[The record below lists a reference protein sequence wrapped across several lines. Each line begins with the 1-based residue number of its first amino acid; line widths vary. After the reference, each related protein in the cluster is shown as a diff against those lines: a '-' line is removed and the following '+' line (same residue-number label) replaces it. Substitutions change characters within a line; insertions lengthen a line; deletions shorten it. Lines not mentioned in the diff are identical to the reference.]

1 MDNKHAKSTAV
12 TLSFTLASIL
22 FRQKKFVLIVSDTE
36 SQAIMFLSQIKQE
49 LAENE
54 NIISLFGVKR
64 DSVSGKVKFPKDSE
78 TDAIIEFED
87 GHRIRIIAK
96 GSEQKL
102 RGLLWDGKRP
112 DLILCDDM
120 ENDEIVM
127 NKERR
132 EKFRRWF
139 YAALIPCMGKGGQIR
154 YVGTILHMD
163 AMLER
168 LMPQFGQKGFREEGL
183 KQWSDG
189 RIGGWK
195 SIKYRAHT
203 DDFSEI
209 LWPAKWNKV
218 SLKEERQRYV
228 DQGMPDLYSQ
238 EYLNIPL
245 DEANTF
251 FKRNDFLPMTKE
263 NKESFKHFYVAA
275 DLAISEAERADW
287 SVFVVGGIDQDNLL
301 HIVHVIR
308 ERMDGYA
315 IVQTILALQRSYNPE
330 LFGIEET
337 QISKAIGPFLREEM
351 IKQGVYSTIVPLKP
365 HRADKLTRARSIQA
379 RMRAGGVRVDKDT
392 EWYLD
397 FENEL
402 MRFPRDRH
410 DDQVDS
416 FAYLGLLIDYYVTA
430 PTKEEQAEDEYYED
444 LEESG
449 LQHQGRSA
457 ICGY

>member
-1 MDNKHAKSTAV
+1 
-12 TLSFTLASIL
+12 
-22 FRQKKFVLIVSDTE
+22 
-36 SQAIMFLSQIKQE
+36 MFLAQIKQE

-64 DSVSGKVKFPKDSE
+64 DESTGKVKFIKDSE
-78 TDAIIEFED
+78 TDSIIEFED
-87 GHRIRIIAK
+87 GHRVRLIAK

-112 DLILCDDM
+112 DLIVCDDM

-127 NKERR
+127 NKDRR

-139 YAALIPCMGKGGQIR
+139 YAALIPCLGKGGQVR

-168 LMPQFGQKGFREEGL
+168 LMPQFGQRGYREEGL
-183 KQWSDG
+183 KQWSES
-189 RIGGWK
+189 RVAGWK
-195 SIKYRAHT
+195 SVKYRAHT
-203 DDFSEI
+203 DDFSSI
-209 LWPAKWNKV
+209 LWPAKWTKDA
-218 SLKEERQRYV
+218 LKEERQRYV

-251 FKRNDFLPMTKE
+251 FKRTDFIPMTAS
-263 NKESFKHFYVAA
+263 NKESFKNIYVAA
-275 DLAISEAERADW
+275 DLAISEKERADY
-287 SVFVVGGIDQDNLL
+287 SVFVIGGIDEDNLL
-301 HIVHVIR
+301 HIINVIR
-308 ERMDGYA
+308 DRMDGHA
-315 IVQTILALQRSYNPE
+315 IVQTILAIQRTYQPE

-351 IKQGVYSTIVPLKP
+351 IRQGVYASIVPLKP
-365 HRADKLTRARSIQA
+365 HKADKLTRARSIQA

-416 FAYLGLLIDYYVTA
+416 VAYLGLLIDYYVTA
-430 PTKEEQAEDEYYED
+430 PTKEEQARDQYEEE

-449 LQHQGRSA
+449 LNSQGRSA

>member
-1 MDNKHAKSTAV
+1 M
-12 TLSFTLASIL
+12 SFTLASIL